1 MEDDFYC
8 TIKLISGEEI
18 FAKVSVLDEDDRD
31 LVLLLSPIVLTEVQT
46 KRGYG
51 YKVESWLKT
60 TSDDMFILDTKNILT
75 MTESFDK
82 DMILMY
88 NRYLREKKLAM
99 SDDITDLNYTPLTK
113 EMGYVT
119 NINEAK
125 KLLEKLFKQ
134 S

>member
-18 FAKVSVLDEDDRD
+18 FAKASVLDEDDED
-31 LVLLLSPIVLTEVQT
+31 LILLLNPIVLTEVQT
-46 KRGYG
+46 KKGYG

-88 NRYLREKKLAM
+88 NRFLKEKKLAM
-99 SDDITDLNYTPLTK
+99 SDDITDLNYAPLTK

-119 NINEAK
+119 NVSEAK
-125 KLLEKLFKQ
+125 KLLEKLFKD